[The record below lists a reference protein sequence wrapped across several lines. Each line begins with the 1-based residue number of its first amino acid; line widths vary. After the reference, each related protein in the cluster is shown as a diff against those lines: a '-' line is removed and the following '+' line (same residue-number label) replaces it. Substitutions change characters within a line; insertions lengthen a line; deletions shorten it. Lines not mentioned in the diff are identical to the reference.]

1 MCVWSPPLHGRLCV
15 HGQAL
20 RVAAASGTSQ
30 PPPTARSVGGRS
42 AASWAVSRLWEP
54 LGLSAPPRPPPNF
67 WCRGGWLSAGPLCG
81 FHTVF
86 VPGCG
91 QQRRRG
97 GANGAGGGRRPRTGR
112 GGGWCRVPAARPVP
126 IALHVPAN
134 RSPAGCA
141 APPALPPCSATPRT
155 CSGRGGA
162 GRGGPRAQACAGPGC
177 SPRAGAFPRAG
188 RGAAGRGGGCPLPG
202 CSGDQAASSGEG
214 GVPRRGGAVLAE
226 EAGLPCVKPSPPAPS
241 QVGWEPAGLPRVV
254 CSPPHPG
261 LPPSVRAGVWR
272 GQEAQGR
279 SWCCSCVPPPCPEGC
294 QQQPRHG
301 TAQPPRMRRSGGQQL
316 APAAAPAWEGTEE
329 PRRGEGVMRL
339 ALEGW
344 LTSCPGALEGW
355 RFLSKALTDPAT
367 AGVCVGAGG
376 AEA

>member
-1 MCVWSPPLHGRLCV
+1 MWRLGAAPLPETEPPQTRTASTGAPTGALPAAGRRAQYGLCV
-15 HGQAL
+15 
-20 RVAAASGTSQ
+20 R
-30 PPPTARSVGGRS
+30 ARSVRGDTLPRVRVVPPAAREALCARPGSACRRGLRHQPATPDCALCGRPERS
-42 AASWAVSRLWEP
+42 LVGCLPSLGAPRAVCTPPPPPQLLVPGRVAVSRT
-54 LGLSAPPRPPPNF
+54 SV
-67 WCRGGWLSAGPLCG
+67 C

-155 CSGRGGA
+155 CSGRGGP

-226 EAGLPCVKPSPPAPS
+226 EAGLPCVKPSPPRPFP
-241 QVGWEPAGLPRVV
+241 GGLGACGVAEGRVFP
-254 CSPPHPG
+254 SPPRS
-261 LPPSVRAGVWR
+261 PPECTRR
-272 GQEAQGR
+272 
-279 SWCCSCVPPPCPEGC
+279 CVE
-294 QQQPRHG
+294 
-301 TAQPPRMRRSGGQQL
+301 
-316 APAAAPAWEGTEE
+316 
-329 PRRGEGVMRL
+329 
-339 ALEGW
+339 
-344 LTSCPGALEGW
+344 
-355 RFLSKALTDPAT
+355 
-367 AGVCVGAGG
+367 GAGG
-376 AEA
+376 SGQELVL

>member
-30 PPPTARSVGGRS
+30 PPPTARFVGGRS

-67 WCRGGWLSAGPLCG
+67 WCRGGWLSAGPLCASTPYSSLAAVSSG
-81 FHTVF
+81 GAAGLTGLAAAA
-86 VPGCG
+86 VPG
-91 QQRRRG
+91 RDV
-97 GANGAGGGRRPRTGR
+97 AGAGAGCPLLGRCQLPCTFRLIAP
-112 GGGWCRVPAARPVP
+112 PQAARPRP
-126 IALHVPAN
+126 P
-134 RSPAGCA
+134 C
-141 APPALPPCSATPRT
+141 PPAPR
-155 CSGRGGA
+155 RRAPAAGGA

-376 AEA
+376 TEA